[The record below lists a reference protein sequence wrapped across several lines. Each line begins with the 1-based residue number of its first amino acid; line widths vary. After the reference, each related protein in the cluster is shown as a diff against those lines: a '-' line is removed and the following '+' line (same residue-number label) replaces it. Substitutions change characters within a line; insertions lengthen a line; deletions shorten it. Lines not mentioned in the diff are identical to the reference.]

1 MCITMMPS
9 YEFDANEYKKSI
21 DTMLKALKNV
31 DRSPI
36 NSKFLV
42 SKTDEINDEI
52 KKNILSDSAMEKGLF
67 ESATGAKIVIGDEK
81 SRTSYTYNLEIEE
94 NLTDPQFINNFVVVE
109 DYYRDTIKAAYTG
122 YELDEK
128 LNILK
133 CISRNV
139 LEKLIDSYSNG
150 IGNFFNG
157 DLGWVHEDPSYKAQ
171 TKDNYELDFDIK
183 EFKDYIIKIINKE
196 RRIFHNIKN
205 NYKDNWQE
213 IIHTYGKN
221 INDFTYK
228 LDVITSLKSKNSN
241 KLEKMTYNDI
251 KGIGRIINNIGNG
264 IYTHSAKD
272 LGAYL
277 GQFKLKGDIMLT
289 HYGLSSEVKS
299 KLSDAIFE
307 NISNKIM
314 NFSKKYGSL
323 FDIPSIQLQK
333 EVMNYYSSFATLSG
347 VSRETFCHN
356 YLMAL
361 NQLND
366 ALLAQRPAMAGSAE
380 RSRFAEGAI
389 QIHLSNWDK
398 FIDKLDVEP
407 SIKESY
413 RISSAIERNIN
424 KVS

>member
-1 MCITMMPS
+1 MMPS
-9 YEFDANEYKKSI
+9 YEFDADEYKKSI
-21 DTMLKALKNV
+21 DTMLEALKNV
-31 DRSPI
+31 NRTQI
-36 NSKFLV
+36 NSKFLTV
-42 SKTDEINDEI
+42 KTYEINENI
-52 KKNILSDSAMEKGLF
+52 KKTILSDSAMEKGLY
-67 ESATGAKIVIGDEK
+67 ESAIGAKIVVGDEK
-81 SRTSYTYNLEIEE
+81 ISTSCTYNLDIEE

-109 DYYRDTIKAAYTG
+109 DYYRDTIKVTYFDN
-122 YELDEK
+122 ELVEK
-128 LNILK
+128 LNRLSE
-133 CISRNV
+133 ISRKV
-139 LEKLIDSYSNG
+139 LDKLVDSYSKG

-157 DLGWVHEDPSYKAQ
+157 DLGWVHEDPSYKAK
-171 TKDNYELDFDIK
+171 TTDYDELDFDIN
-183 EFKDYIIKIINKE
+183 EFKEYIIKIINRE
-196 RRIFHNIKN
+196 RKIFQNIKN
-205 NYKDNWQE
+205 NNKDNWQE

-228 LDVITSLKSKNSN
+228 LDVITSLKSKTSDE
-241 KLEKMTYNDI
+241 LEKLTYDDI
-251 KGIGRIINNIGNG
+251 KGIGRIINNIGHG

-277 GQFKLKGDIMLT
+277 GQFKLKGDIMLA
-289 HYGLSSEVKS
+289 HYGLSREIKS

-314 NFSKKYGSL
+314 NFSKKYGSI

-366 ALLAQRPAMAGSAE
+366 ALLAQRPTMAGSAE
-380 RSRFAEGAI
+380 KSRFVEGAI
-389 QIHLSNWDK
+389 QGHLSNWDK
-398 FIDKLDVEP
+398 FLDKLDIDL

-413 RISSAIERNIN
+413 RIKCTSEKSIN